1 MARAALLDVD
11 GTLVD
16 ASYQQVLAWYRAFR
30 KHDVVLG
37 LRHLHRHIGMGGDI
51 YVPAV
56 AGETVERQIGDD
68 VRDEWEKQFERMIAE
83 VAPFASAHDFVAALK
98 ERGHT
103 VVLAS
108 SSIAKHAEHFLD
120 LLGVRDLVDDWT
132 TKDDVDATKP
142 EPDLVKAAIAKA
154 GTEDAVMV
162 GDTPWDIEA
171 ARKAGLDTIA
181 VLTGGAYSAAEL
193 RDAGAIAVF
202 ESVGEM
208 KDRLAETPLS

>member
-1 MARAALLDVD
+1 
-11 GTLVD
+11 
-16 ASYQQVLAWYRAFR
+16 VLAWYRAFR

-142 EPDLVKAAIAKA
+142 EPDLVKAAIAQA

>member
-1 MARAALLDVD
+1 
-11 GTLVD
+11 
-16 ASYQQVLAWYRAFR
+16 VLAWYRAFR